1 MTKAGLQSHKFQ
13 CYPIETWLKYLQEH
27 GLLLVG
33 AQAAETSLT
42 TLHMRVVEGI
52 YGFAGE
58 PDGTWTQIMDPGWG
72 GKKYNEN
79 FLAFNTKY
87 EGVIDIYGWEVQVA
101 HF

>member
-1 MTKAGLQSHKFQ
+1 
-13 CYPIETWLKYLQEH
+13 
-27 GLLLVG
+27 
-33 AQAAETSLT
+33 
-42 TLHMRVVEGI
+42 
-52 YGFAGE
+52 
-58 PDGTWTQIMDPGWG
+58 MDPGWG